1 MTETCF
7 GHTVP
12 SFSDVFPA
20 LWQRTRELLTPAQ
33 QEGVAAAM
41 GEPIPEAPP
50 SLEAPDNA
58 ARLPDLLLAVNQAL
72 DADQIQSLLAAL
84 SPEELASQ
92 SFFLGDA
99 GRRTVLGGLSDD
111 RLEALLDATPDW
123 VLLETGKRA
132 LARFFSYTATLVK
145 RERVGGKLQGEE
157 TIQLTYRESPRAFY
171 LKWVAGPF
179 KGRQALYNEALLG
192 AGNLRVR
199 EHGLLGVAAVT
210 IPVNSKVAR
219 RGTNHLAT
227 ELGLSALLALMEQD
241 YQKAAPLGH
250 IERINHGV
258 QPRDGRRAYQMEMRM
273 PRDPSLGY
281 YAHRA
286 LLTLDPLEGYVF
298 HVEIYDHRDQLA
310 EWFHYRDLTPDAPLT
325 DADFNP
331 KNRAYR
337 L

>member
-1 MTETCF
+1 MPETCF

-12 SFSDVFPA
+12 PFSEVFPA
-20 LWQRTRELLTPAQ
+20 LWERTRELLSAAQ
-33 QEGVAAAM
+33 EEAVAALM
-41 GEPIPEAPP
+41 GKPVPEVPP
-50 SLEAPDNA
+50 SLEEPSNA
-58 ARLPDLLLAVNQAL
+58 ARLPDLLLAVNQTL
-72 DADQIQSLLAAL
+72 DASQIQALLATLLA
-84 SPEELASQ
+84 EELASQ
-92 SFFLGDA
+92 SFFLGNA

-111 RLEALLDATPDW
+111 RLQALLDATPDW
-123 VLLETGKRA
+123 VLLETGKRSLEA
-132 LARFFSYTATLVK
+132 FSSYTATLVK
-145 RERVGGKLQGEE
+145 RERVGGKLQGQE
-157 TIQLTYRESPRAFY
+157 TIQLKYREAPRAFY
-171 LKWVAGPF
+171 LKWVDGLF

-210 IPVNSKVAR
+210 LPVDSRVAR

-241 YQKAAPLGH
+241 YLKAAPRGH

-258 QPRDGRRAYQMEMRM
+258 QQRDGRRAYQMEMRM
-273 PRDPSLGY
+273 PRDPGLGY

-286 LLTLDPLEGYVF
+286 LLTLDPVEGYVF
-298 HVEIYDHRDQLA
+298 HVEIYDHQNQLG
-310 EWFHYRDLTPDAPLT
+310 EWFHYRDLAPAAPLT
-325 DADFNP
+325 DSDFDP